1 MSSSPFH
8 EFLAR
13 QIYLSITD
21 STRQIHSEVLLP
33 ISLLCCSIN
42 TLCCTYPLCEL
53 CIYNRRS
60 DPTDESM
67 SNPDPFQELVDNL
80 RRVLVSS
87 PSTTTSSAPFI
98 TSSMARPTWYSTNL
112 LSCLQRCVLLSPPS
126 CLLQRIYQSPS
137 DVWAPFHK
145 FLARQIY
152 LSITDLSRQIHSEV
166 LLTISLLC
174 CSINT
179 LCCTYP
185 LCELCICNTYGV
197 FVYCFFFFRFFFFQW
212 NTWYI
217 AEKHYNTVMPPWL
230 RSMAAENSAL
240 PSPE

>member
-1 MSSSPFH
+1 MDSFLAFQTTYRLPTWYSTNLLSCLQRCVLLSPPFCLLQRSPTNILVSFRGVSSSPFH

-60 DPTDESM
+60 DPTDDSM

-87 PSTTTSSAPFI
+87 PSTTTSSAPLI

-126 CLLQRIYQSPS
+126 CLLQWIYQSPS
-137 DVWAPFHK
+137 DVWAPFH
-145 FLARQIY
+145 
-152 LSITDLSRQIHSEV
+152 
-166 LLTISLLC
+166 
-174 CSINT
+174 
-179 LCCTYP
+179 
-185 LCELCICNTYGV
+185 
-197 FVYCFFFFRFFFFQW
+197 
-212 NTWYI
+212 
-217 AEKHYNTVMPPWL
+217 
-230 RSMAAENSAL
+230 
-240 PSPE
+240 